1 MIFERKYKEKLTMEV
16 LVKKEDKAFIV
27 AVKGKMDATTAPE
40 FEDKMNELIAQG
52 ENCFIIDFSDLTYI
66 SSAGLRSVLASAKKL
81 KSTKG
86 KLLFA
91 SINGSVKNVFDI
103 SGFALIFEIYD
114 SVKSALL
121 KL

>member
-91 SINGSVKNVFDI
+91 SINGSVKNVFNI

-114 SVKSALL
+114 SVESALL

>member
-1 MIFERKYKEKLTMEV
+1 MEV

-91 SINGSVKNVFDI
+91 SINGSVKNVFNI

-114 SVKSALL
+114 SVESALL